1 MIKIVRLNYQ
11 STKPRKFS
19 SEGIVEEA
27 AEKEYDEQRQ
37 QQRRQSRVKRWQRL
51 ESKGEREKTISK
63 IFISSLVR

>member
-27 AEKEYDEQRQ
+27 AEKEYDERK
-37 QQRRQSRVKRWQRL
+37 QQRRQSRVKWWQRL
-51 ESKGEREKTISK
+51 ESKGEREREIIINLSQK
-63 IFISSLVR
+63 FP